1 MRTYCKAQG
10 TLLSALWQPKWEGN
24 PKKKGYIYMAD
35 SLCHT
40 TETNYTPKKK
50 TINLK
55 KDLDSKK
62 KKKRC
67 GL

>member
-10 TLLSALWQPKWEGN
+10 TLPSALWQPKWEGN

-50 TINLK
+50 K
-55 KDLDSKK
+55 H
-62 KKKRC
+62 
-67 GL
+67 